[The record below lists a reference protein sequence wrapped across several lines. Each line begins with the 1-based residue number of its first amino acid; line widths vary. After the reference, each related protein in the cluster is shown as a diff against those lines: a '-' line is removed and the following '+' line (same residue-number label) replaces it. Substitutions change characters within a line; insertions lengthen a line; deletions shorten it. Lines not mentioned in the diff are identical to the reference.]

1 MTSSMTIAKRKSNPT
16 SEIWHVRYV
25 KYCLRSNWQKI
36 VFFCW
41 QNASFP
47 LLKTYQLHLFVANIK
62 IWHHSWIF
70 SCLSPEIQI
79 LRILESESGAN
90 LESIKT
96 LEMSVLRNGLYELCQ
111 LQELV
116 LENMVKIVRLVK
128 LVNLTKLVN
137 LMKLAT
143 LVKLSNLMR
152 LVKLSNLVGFHFSQ
166 FQICTLSILPLL
178 WMPIHPATNHV
189 LHPPRQA
196 VFCIC
201 LLTQLIKQI
210 PKKSK
215 TEIGLGDQ
223 LEASALC
230 YNFMLFSCH

>member
-1 MTSSMTIAKRKSNPT
+1 MSNVQKKVVVDKMHPFPPQNIPASSFCRQYQDLTSQ
-16 SEIWHVRYV
+16 
-25 KYCLRSNWQKI
+25 LD
-36 VFFCW
+36 FFV
-41 QNASFP
+41 SFP
-47 LLKTYQLHLFVANIK
+47 WNTDLTNIRIRIRCKFGKPSIHESLKT
-62 IWHHSWIF
+62 W
-70 SCLSPEIQI
+70 
-79 LRILESESGAN
+79 
-90 LESIKT
+90 
-96 LEMSVLRNGLYELCQ
+96 EMSVLRNGLYELCQ

-128 LVNLTKLVN
+128 LVNLTKLAN

-166 FQICTLSILPLL
+166 FQICTLMTPFSVHCFIFSASPLS
-178 WMPIHPATNHV
+178 MPMYTSMDPTVNHV

-210 PKKSK
+210 PKKPK